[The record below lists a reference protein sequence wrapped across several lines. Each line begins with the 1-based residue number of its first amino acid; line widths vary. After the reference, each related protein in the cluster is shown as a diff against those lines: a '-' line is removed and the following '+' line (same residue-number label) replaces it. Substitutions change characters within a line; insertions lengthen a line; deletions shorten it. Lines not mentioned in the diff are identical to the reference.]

1 MGRLEETLN
10 RIGEPDAEAMRA
22 ASERQ
27 DRLTKPAGALGM
39 LEEISIKVAGIMG
52 EAMPRPGRKVVL
64 VMAADHGVTAQGVSL
79 YPRDVTAQMLHN
91 FLAGGAAIN
100 VLARHVGAEVRVV
113 DVGVAADVEAEG
125 LTVRKVRHGTADLSR
140 GPAMSREE
148 AVACVEAGIDVAEEE
163 LAAGAS
169 FLATGDM
176 GIGNTTAASAITAAV
191 TGMDPREVTGR
202 GTGLD
207 DEGLER
213 KVEVIRRALE
223 LNRPDPSDA
232 LDVLAKV
239 GGLEIGAIA
248 GVMLAAAAA
257 RRPVLVDGFISG
269 AGALIAAGLHP
280 LATRFM
286 LASHLSVER
295 GHAVILERLGLHPI
309 IRANMRLGEGTGA
322 ALGLTLVEAALKI
335 LSEMATFEE
344 AGVNGVSPG
353 HGTSPL
359 EEAVEP
365 HRRRSEDHR

>member
-1 MGRLEETLN
+1 MAKLEETLE

-22 ASERQ
+22 ARERQ
-27 DRLTKPAGALGM
+27 DQLTKPAGALGV
-39 LEEISIKVAGIMG
+39 LEDISIKIAGITG

-64 VMAADHGVTAQGVSL
+64 VMAADHGVTARGVSL
-79 YPRDVTAQMLHN
+79 YPRDVTAQMVLN

-125 LTVRKVRHGTADLSR
+125 LTVRKVRRGTADMSE

-148 AVACVEAGIDVAEEE
+148 ARACVEAGIEVAEEE
-163 LAAGAS
+163 LEAGAS
-169 FLATGDM
+169 FLAAGDM
-176 GIGNTTAASAITAAV
+176 GIGNTTAASAITAAL
-191 TGMDPREVTGR
+191 TGLDPREVTGR

-213 KVEVIRRALE
+213 KVEVIRKALE
-223 LNRPDPSDA
+223 TNRPNPADS

-269 AGALIAAGLHP
+269 AGALLAAGLCP
-280 LATRFM
+280 LAPRYM
-286 LASHLSVER
+286 LASHLSVEK

-309 IRANMRLGEGTGA
+309 IQANMRLGEGTGA
-322 ALGLTLVEAALKI
+322 ALGFSLVEASLKI
-335 LSEMATFEE
+335 LSEMATFGE
-344 AGVNGVSPG
+344 AGVSGPEG
-353 HGTSPL
+353 G
-359 EEAVEP
+359 
-365 HRRRSEDHR
+365 DG